1 MKGFLGRPGRSVGRL
16 GGREPPL
23 ESPQMTVFNGRA
35 LMRAE
40 VVTIGPIRRRA
51 ALSDTAVLQIFT
63 VRTVGRVHASGDDK
77 NFDFFHRQLQIFFLD
92 FCRSLTS
99 VIFDQHTRSGQ
110 SGI

>member
-77 NFDFFHRQLQIFFLD
+77 NVFFFIVNFRFFSSTFVD
-92 FCRSLTS
+92 R
-99 VIFDQHTRSGQ
+99 
-110 SGI
+110 